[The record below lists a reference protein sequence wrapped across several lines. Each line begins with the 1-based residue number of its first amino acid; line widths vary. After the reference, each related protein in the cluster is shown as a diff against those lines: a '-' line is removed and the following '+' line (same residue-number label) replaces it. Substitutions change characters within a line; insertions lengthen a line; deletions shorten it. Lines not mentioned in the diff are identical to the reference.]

1 MDGVAQLAIDAVGP
15 VAAAVDPSRA
25 RPSQRPSDWP
35 NQNPVNWILQWTTRS
50 TSVEDM
56 TERID
61 ISSITPEGYR
71 KVINLDGYAG
81 QNVEN
86 PLRDLVNLR
95 ASQLNGCTFCVDM
108 HSVDLQAAG
117 VPLRKI
123 FSVITWRESEWFSER
138 EKIAL
143 ELTEEITRIE
153 GGVPDELWD
162 RALAEFGDRGLA
174 DLVLAIST
182 INVWNRIAI
191 STRMLPPAL
200 EPALS

>member
-1 MDGVAQLAIDAVGP
+1 
-15 VAAAVDPSRA
+15 
-25 RPSQRPSDWP
+25 
-35 NQNPVNWILQWTTRS
+35 
-50 TSVEDM
+50 
-56 TERID
+56 
-61 ISSITPEGYR
+61 
-71 KVINLDGYAG
+71 
-81 QNVEN
+81 
-86 PLRDLVNLR
+86 
-95 ASQLNGCTFCVDM
+95 M

-143 ELTEEITRIE
+143 ELTEEITRIQ
-153 GGVPDELWD
+153 GGVPDFLWD

-191 STRMLPPAL
+191 STRMLPPEL
-200 EPALS
+200 EPQLS

>member
-1 MDGVAQLAIDAVGP
+1 
-15 VAAAVDPSRA
+15 
-25 RPSQRPSDWP
+25 
-35 NQNPVNWILQWTTRS
+35 
-50 TSVEDM
+50 M

-86 PLRDLVNLR
+86 PLRDLINLR

-123 FSVITWRESEWFSER
+123 FSVITWRESEWFTAR

-143 ELTEEITRIE
+143 ELTEEITRIQ

-162 RALAEFGDRGLA
+162 KAHAEFGDRGLA

-191 STRMLPPAL
+191 STRMLPPELEPEVEPAL
-200 EPALS
+200 EPALG